1 MNYISFTLKQKIEL
15 YEFKERNPK
24 ESYANIGKIFG
35 ATWGKLYLGEFD
47 IFEKRAVKLIFPWRT
62 SKRNAK
68 ESTPT
73 PYTI

>member
-35 ATWGKLYLGEFD
+35 AKWGKPLGRVTVYKICKRIGLDQGCKLEFKNRS
-47 IFEKRAVKLIFPWRT
+47 F
-62 SKRNAK
+62 K
-68 ESTPT
+68 EN
-73 PYTI
+73 YCN